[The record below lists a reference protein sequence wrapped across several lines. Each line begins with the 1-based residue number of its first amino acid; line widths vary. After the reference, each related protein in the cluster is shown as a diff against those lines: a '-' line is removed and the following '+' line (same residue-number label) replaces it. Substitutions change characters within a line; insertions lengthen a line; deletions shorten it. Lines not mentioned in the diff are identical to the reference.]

1 MKPLETKVLRGFQ
14 LVDRKNLTINGS
26 SVILE
31 TIKKQAKR
39 LHKIKNVVRIQQ
51 RNLTVNGLYDTIRKE
66 RKIRLSQGAYSN

>member
-51 RNLTVNGLYDTIRKE
+51 RNLTVNGFYDTIR
-66 RKIRLSQGAYSN
+66 

>member
-14 LVDRKNLTINGS
+14 LVDRNSLTINHC

-51 RNLTVNGLYDTIRKE
+51 RNLTVNGFYDTI
-66 RKIRLSQGAYSN
+66 G